1 MGVESAR
8 KRTDKLFGSGRCAC
22 RTQLKCCRE
31 IPNRLAARPTPFRLA
46 ARFDLSLSVFTVALH
61 ILHVTVQPV
70 NAFLLSYGAVWFDL
84 LHMPRTHPMEPR
96 EREICQRLREFR
108 ARTGLSRVA
117 FGKQVNL
124 DTTTLSNIE
133 HAKCRVR
140 FYVAHRVAE
149 AFGLSYRWLAEN
161 EQPVWD
167 HEPLHDGAVRDATSN
182 SAPFSEVYD
191 QRLKDELAR
200 RSRMKTAA
208 GRAGVYLKYR
218 SPVGAPR
225 WDLRLRAVMS
235 DLETTV
241 AAVPPNLFAEFRT
254 MLVTTA
260 QEFLEQRGVS
270 QEVKGKPGGN
280 VKPDRG
286 GAGPK
291 PE

>member
-1 MGVESAR
+1 
-8 KRTDKLFGSGRCAC
+8 
-22 RTQLKCCRE
+22 
-31 IPNRLAARPTPFRLA
+31 
-46 ARFDLSLSVFTVALH
+46 
-61 ILHVTVQPV
+61 
-70 NAFLLSYGAVWFDL
+70 
-84 LHMPRTHPMEPR
+84 MEPR

-167 HEPLHDGAVRDATSN
+167 HEPLHDGAVRDAASN